1 MGNGKPGV
9 MIYFETAK
17 AIKSLDNE
25 TVGQLFKAIM
35 EYAEDGVI
43 PEFEGVLAA
52 VWPFISHNIDKD
64 SERYERIREI
74 RAAAGRKGGKA
85 RASNDKQNQANEA
98 NASFDKQIKDRS
110 FIFNIDKLDTD
121 ETAQQVQAASAL
133 ARQNREVTIPEVDS
147 YVYAAMAA
155 GAGTKA
161 TPKALNETNIYS
173 EILNG
178 SKVMD
183 DAEIPETSRV
193 LIVTPTTYQ
202 IMKKSPEIVLDTD
215 IGAEMRQKG
224 VIGHLDGAAVVK
236 VPANRL
242 PSGCGF
248 MLCHPSAT
256 VAPVKLE
263 DYNIHDNTIYSSGA
277 VVTGRVCYDAFVL
290 DNKKMGIYYQAVTA

>member
-98 NASFDKQIKDRS
+98 NASFDKQIKPTSTSTSTPTSASVSTSASDTTTKREGKPTTTRHKYGEYSNVLLTDEELSKLKAEFPRDWESRIDRLS
-110 FIFNIDKLDTD
+110 EYIASTGKAYKSHLATIRAWAKKDKL
-121 ETAQQVQAASAL
+121 EQGNGFS
-133 ARQNREVTIPEVDS
+133 R
-147 YVYAAMAA
+147 A
-155 GAGTKA
+155 GGDWCEGI
-161 TPKALNETNIYS
+161 TPNDHAN
-173 EILNG
+173 
-178 SKVMD
+178 
-183 DAEIPETSRV
+183 
-193 LIVTPTTYQ
+193 
-202 IMKKSPEIVLDTD
+202 D
-215 IGAEMRQKG
+215 IEF
-224 VIGHLDGAAVVK
+224 
-236 VPANRL
+236 P
-242 PSGCGF
+242 
-248 MLCHPSAT
+248 
-256 VAPVKLE
+256 
-263 DYNIHDNTIYSSGA
+263 Y
-277 VVTGRVCYDAFVL
+277 
-290 DNKKMGIYYQAVTA
+290 